1 MDEKKQLGEFVPEK
15 RTVTI
20 RGQAYPLREM
30 SLAEKIEALGPIAE
44 ALNEAV
50 KVIGLKRSESGGGFG
65 IDVPEKFSLA
75 DLQIEA
81 VVIRSAKTL
90 KAILEKSIPIPDF
103 TDWNNLPESQTR
115 EPLKAAV
122 EVNDFLGFLLN
133 FIHLGASAIRSL
145 TR

>member
-1 MDEKKQLGEFVPEK
+1 MGDTKQFEEFVPEK

-20 RGQAYPLREM
+20 RGQEYLLREM
-30 SLAEKIEALGPIAE
+30 SLSEKIDVLGPIAE
-44 ALNEAV
+44 ALSEAV
-50 KVIGLKRSESGGGFG
+50 KVIGLKRSEGGGGFG
-65 IDVPEKFSLA
+65 IDVPERFSLS

-90 KAILEKSIPIPDF
+90 KAILEKSIPDF
-103 TDWNNLPESQTR
+103 ADWDNLPESQTR

>member
-1 MDEKKQLGEFVPEK
+1 MGNTKQFEEFVPEK

-20 RGQAYPLREM
+20 RGQEYLLREM
-30 SLAEKIEALGPIAE
+30 SLSEKIDVLGPIAE
-44 ALNEAV
+44 ALSEAV
-50 KVIGLKRSESGGGFG
+50 KVIGLKRSEGGGGFG
-65 IDVPEKFSLA
+65 IDVPERFSLS

-90 KAILEKSIPIPDF
+90 KAILEKSIPDF
-103 TDWNNLPESQTR
+103 ADWDNLPESQTR

>member
-1 MDEKKQLGEFVPEK
+1 MGDTKQFEEFVPEK

-20 RGQAYPLREM
+20 RGQEYTIREM
-30 SLAEKIEALGPIAE
+30 SLSEKIDVLGPIAE

-50 KVIGLKRSESGGGFG
+50 KVIGLKRSEGGGGFG
-65 IDVPEKFSLA
+65 IDVPERFSLS

-90 KAILEKSIPIPDF
+90 KAILEKSIPDF
-103 TDWNNLPESQTR
+103 ADWDNLPESQTR

-122 EVNDFLGFLLN
+122 EVDRKA
-133 FIHLGASAIRSL
+133 HV
-145 TR
+145 

>member
-1 MDEKKQLGEFVPEK
+1 MDEKKQFGEFVPEK

-30 SLAEKIEALGPIAE
+30 SLSEKIEVLGPIAE

-50 KVIGLKRSESGGGFG
+50 KVIGLKRSEGGGGFG
-65 IDVPEKFSLA
+65 IDVPERFSLS

-90 KAILEKSIPIPDF
+90 KAILEKSIPDF
-103 TDWNNLPESQTR
+103 TDWDNLPESQTR
-115 EPLKAAV
+115 GPLKAAV

>member
-1 MDEKKQLGEFVPEK
+1 MDEKKQFGEFVPEK

-30 SLAEKIEALGPIAE
+30 SLSEKIEVLGPIAE

-50 KVIGLKRSESGGGFG
+50 KVIGLKRSEGGGGFG
-65 IDVPEKFSLA
+65 IDVPERFSLS

-90 KAILEKSIPIPDF
+90 KAILEKSIPDF
-103 TDWNNLPESQTR
+103 TDWDNLPESQTR

>member
-1 MDEKKQLGEFVPEK
+1 MGDTKQFEEFVPEK

-20 RGQAYPLREM
+20 RGQEYTIREM
-30 SLAEKIEALGPIAE
+30 SLSEKIDVLGPIAE

-50 KVIGLKRSESGGGFG
+50 KVIGLKRSEGGGGFG
-65 IDVPEKFSLA
+65 LDVPERFSLS

-81 VVIRSAKTL
+81 VVTRSAKTL
-90 KAILEKSIPIPDF
+90 KAILEKSIPDF
-103 TDWNNLPESQTR
+103 ADWDNLPESQTR

>member
-1 MDEKKQLGEFVPEK
+1 MNEKKQFGEFVPEK
-15 RTVTI
+15 RTVMI

-30 SLAEKIEALGPIAE
+30 SLSEKIEVLGPIAE

-50 KVIGLKRSESGGGFG
+50 KVIGLKRAESGGGFG
-65 IDVPEKFSLA
+65 IDVPEKFSLS
-75 DLQIEA
+75 DLQIET
-81 VVIRSAKTL
+81 VLMRSARTL
-90 KAILEKSIPIPDF
+90 KAILEKSIPDF
-103 TDWNNLPESQTR
+103 TDWDNLPESQTR
-115 EPLKAAV
+115 EPLKVAV

>member
-1 MDEKKQLGEFVPEK
+1 MGDTKQFEEFVPEK
-15 RTVTI
+15 HTMTI
-20 RGQAYPLREM
+20 RGQEYLLREM
-30 SLAEKIEALGPIAE
+30 SLSEKIDVLGPIAE
-44 ALNEAV
+44 ALSEAV
-50 KVIGLKRSESGGGFG
+50 KVIGLKRSEGGGGFG
-65 IDVPEKFSLA
+65 IDVPERFSLS

-90 KAILEKSIPIPDF
+90 KAILEKSIPDF
-103 TDWNNLPESQTR
+103 TDWDNLPESQTR